1 MIRRT
6 VSFSLAVL
14 VLAACAGFDPRPQGK
29 VILYGRNEGPG
40 LAWYGVVPMGDP
52 PETVGFGSD
61 VGVACLTGA
70 AGSEL
75 LSFDGSPTEGGQ
87 PQRVLGRVP
96 AAANV
101 LVLWVD
107 VANDGTQTDG
117 DGVPAWWPDAPIEC

>member
-1 MIRRT
+1 MRRT
-6 VSFSLAVL
+6 VQLVVVVL
-14 VLAACAGFDPRPQGK
+14 IVSGCAGFDPRPQGK
-29 VILYGRNEGPG
+29 VILYGRNEAPG
-40 LAWYGVVPMGDP
+40 LAWFGVVPMGDP

-61 VGVACLTGA
+61 MGVACLSGA

-75 LSFDGSPTEGGQ
+75 LSFEGSPTAGGQ

-96 AAANV
+96 GEGNA

-107 VANDGTQTDG
+107 VAQDGTLTNG